1 MNYDLNNLTSKAD
14 CDLVLKPLGHERDSV
29 AIRQSTLA
37 LQLENFGNP
46 EAMKAEITRLNNRI
60 TSDEAD
66 LLLMQPG
73 KDQREKENEIAR
85 SKVRRNQLVEQ
96 SEKQGKDDQVM
107 KQLELACA
115 GNKLNEVNTL
125 ISLVQARKDSLP
137 N

>member
-1 MNYDLNNLTSKAD
+1 
-14 CDLVLKPLGHERDSV
+14 
-29 AIRQSTLA
+29 
-37 LQLENFGNP
+37 
-46 EAMKAEITRLNNRI
+46 
-60 TSDEAD
+60 
-66 LLLMQPG
+66 MQPG